1 MHHDL
6 TPDEYIALRASV
18 GWPTMARDTAAHALD
33 ESHALVTERDDD
45 GRLIGLARAIGDG
58 FYVVIVDVMVHPDEQ
73 ENGVAHRLLERLLAD
88 DQVERAG
95 HLSLFAAPDA
105 TGLYESFG
113 FEAGGGVYMRL
124 TE

>member
-1 MHHDL
+1 MKPTL
-6 TPDEYIALRASV
+6 TPDEYVALRAAV
-18 GWPTMARDTAAHALD
+18 EWPTMSAERAAEALRDSLATA
-33 ESHALVTERDDD
+33 TERDDNS
-45 GRLIGLARAIGDG
+45 RLIGLARAIGDG

-73 ENGVAHRLLERLLAD
+73 ENGVAHRLLERLLAHE
-88 DQVERAG
+88 QVEGAG